1 MYYPVSAGGPI
12 AKAYESLA
20 ADFSREYPSIQIKP
34 VFSGDQVETLVKAQT
49 AARGG
54 NPPAM
59 AVVDS
64 TNVFSLVD
72 SDLIR
77 PVSELVRSADE

>member
-12 AKAYESLA
+12 AQAYESLA
-20 ADFSREYPSIQIKP
+20 ADFTKANPSITIKP
-34 VFSGDQVETLVKAQT
+34 VFAGNQVDALVKAQT

-59 AVVDS
+59 A
-64 TNVFSLVD
+64 
-72 SDLIR
+72 
-77 PVSELVRSADE
+77 RSRLP